1 MRNSARSPTPAAVPG
16 CGRRGMW
23 MRIFGGS
30 PLSTSSHSAGVAINS
45 PSRSRPVMS
54 AITVAGRPAVS
65 ATFLPCLTIVPASAR
80 SRRMRFNS
88 ARSAFLRPN
97 SRAISLVPA
106 FPGFA
111 RMKATMASLL
121 GKPLSRSL
129 FTLPSSPGFSGALL
143 RRRLCGGGRLG
154 SRGLRGR
161 SNRRARLADGF
172 RLRLGGGLLHR
183 GFLRRLRRFVFGFRL
198 DGFSRL
204 ARCLAGRLVGFLGR
218 LFGLYLFGLCFFGL
232 GLLDF
237 LDLAAALG
245 RALVDQCDR
254 LGQRN
259 RILFLVAR

>member
-1 MRNSARSPTPAAVPG
+1 
-16 CGRRGMW
+16 

-30 PLSTSSHSAGVAINS
+30 PPSTSSHSAGVAINS
-45 PSRSRPVMS
+45 PSASRPVMS
-54 AITVAGRPAVS
+54 AITVAGNVAVS

-161 SNRRARLADGF
+161 GNRRARLADGF

-183 GFLRRLRRFVFGFRL
+183 GFLRRLRRFLFGFSL

-204 ARCLAGRLVGFLGR
+204 ARCLAGRLV
-218 LFGLYLFGLCFFGL
+218 GLYLFGLCFFGL

-259 RILFLVAR
+259 RILFLVARDR